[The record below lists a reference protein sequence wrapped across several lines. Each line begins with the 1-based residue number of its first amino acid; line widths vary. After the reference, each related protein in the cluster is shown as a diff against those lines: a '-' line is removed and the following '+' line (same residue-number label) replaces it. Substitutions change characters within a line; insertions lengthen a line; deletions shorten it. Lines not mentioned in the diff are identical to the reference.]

1 MAATPSFNIVIPQA
15 ADFEEVFFKKNTDG
29 SAIDLSGYT
38 GESKIRKF
46 PQSPTSESF
55 TVGIVSTTGQITI
68 GMTAP
73 ITALLNSGR
82 HYYDIN
88 LTSPAGTISRFMEG
102 MAMVTP
108 GVTTS

>member
-15 ADFEEVFFKKNTDG
+15 ADFEQVFFQKNTDG
-29 SAIDLSGYT
+29 SPIDLTGYT

-46 PQSPTSESF
+46 PQSLTSESF
-55 TVGIVSTTGQITI
+55 TVGIVSTTGQVTI

-73 ITALLNSGR
+73 VTALLKAGR
-82 HYYDIN
+82 HYYDIY
-88 LTSPAGTISRFMEG
+88 LTSSSGVVSRMMEG
-102 MAMVTP
+102 MAMVTA